1 MVLDNKVSV
10 DELELDIFDLISFLL
25 HQLNLNLSRYD
36 REPANNMNNIE
47 SVPPI
52 IYTVSFTDKIIII
65 IMIIIIIIIII
76 YFKSITQRVVAQSLE
91 PGAHDKSGRL
101 L

>member
-1 MVLDNKVSV
+1 MSDDAPAKVV
-10 DELELDIFDLISFLL
+10 
-25 HQLNLNLSRYD
+25 
-36 REPANNMNNIE
+36 
-47 SVPPI
+47 
-52 IYTVSFTDKIIII
+52 IIII
-65 IMIIIIIIIII
+65 IIILLIIII